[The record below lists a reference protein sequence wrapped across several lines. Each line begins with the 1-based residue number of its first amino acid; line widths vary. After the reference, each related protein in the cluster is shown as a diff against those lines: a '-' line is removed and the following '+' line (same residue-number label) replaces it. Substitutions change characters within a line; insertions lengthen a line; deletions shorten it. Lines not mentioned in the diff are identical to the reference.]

1 MLIEVLRRSSD
12 PAKVQGDALEE
23 FISKWMKIRGYEVV
37 RNVRSV
43 GCEIDLLCKDQLANK
58 RLYVECKAY
67 NDKTYIVG
75 VLHVDISAKDN
86 IIEINPEKTTPMT
99 NLRTV
104 LIAISA
110 LIFIIIL

>member
-12 PAKVQGDALEE
+12 PAKVQGDALEV

-37 RNVRSV
+37 RNLRSV

-67 NDKTYIVG
+67 NDKT
-75 VLHVDISAKDN
+75 ISAGQLRAFMGA
-86 IIEINPEKTTPMT
+86 IEFEGMMRGGSLLLVT
-99 NLRTV
+99 
-104 LIAISA
+104 
-110 LIFIIIL
+110 